1 MMKTV
6 WLDCRKW
13 KKDLVT
19 TAIENGVDA
28 VLVNRADIDKVKA
41 LGLIP
46 VISDTE
52 ESELI
57 LGKDVLEI
65 TIKNK
70 KDEERIAALAKE
82 MAIVESHDWT
92 IIPLE
97 NIIAQGAKVVFPVT
111 SKEEAMVALTILE
124 KGVWGVLIRAD
135 NPAVVKEITAFAKGI
150 GAQVTLQEFIIKEV
164 QKVSMGDRVCIDTIT
179 DMKPGEGMLI
189 GNYSN
194 AFFLVHS
201 ESVENPYVEPRPFRV
216 NAGAVHAYA
225 LMPNGK
231 TKYLDEL
238 KTGDEVLIVNQ
249 KGESFVSTVG
259 RLKIEKRPMLNIVAD
274 AGDKE
279 VSLILQNAETI
290 RLTKPSGEPVSVVK
304 LSKGDKV
311 LGYTEEGGRHFGFK
325 IKETIKEK

>member
-1 MMKTV
+1 MKTV
-6 WLDCRKW
+6 WLDCRNW
-13 KKDLVT
+13 KKELVT
-19 TAIENGVDA
+19 TAIESGVDA
-28 VLVNRADIDKVKA
+28 VLVNSSDAEKVKA
-41 LGLIP
+41 LGLIS
-46 VISDTE
+46 VIADSKEAD
-52 ESELI
+52 LK

-70 KDEERIAALAKE
+70 KDEERVVSLSKE
-82 MAIVESHDWT
+82 MAIVDSQDWT

-97 NIIAQGAKVVFPVT
+97 NIIAQGAKVVFPVA
-111 SKEEAMVALTILE
+111 SVEDAKVALTILE
-124 KGVWGVLIRAD
+124 KGVWGILIRTD
-135 NPAVVKEITAFAKGI
+135 QPSVVKEIVKYAKGI
-150 GAQVTLQEFIIKEV
+150 GSQLTLQEFMIKDI

-179 DMKPGEGMLI
+179 DMKLGEGMLI

-216 NAGAVHAYA
+216 NAGAVHAYI

-238 KTGDEVLIVNQ
+238 KTGDDVLITNQ
-249 KGESFVSTVG
+249 KGETFASTVG
-259 RLKIEKRPMLNIVAD
+259 RLKIEKRPMLNVIAD
-274 AGDKE
+274 AGKKE

-290 RLTKPSGEPVSVVK
+290 RLTQPSGEPISVVK
-304 LSKGDKV
+304 LAKGVKV

-325 IKETIKEK
+325 ISETISEK

>member
-1 MMKTV
+1 MKTV
-6 WLDCRKW
+6 WLDCRNW
-13 KKDLVT
+13 KKELVT
-19 TAIENGVDA
+19 TAIESGVDA
-28 VLVNRADIDKVKA
+28 VVVRREDVDQVKA

-46 VISDTE
+46 VISDADAGDMK
-52 ESELI
+52 
-57 LGKDVLEI
+57 LGRDVLEI
-65 TIKNK
+65 TIKSK
-70 KDEERIAALAKE
+70 KDEERVAALSRE
-82 MAIVESHDWT
+82 MAIVEGQDWT

-97 NIIAQGAKVVFPVT
+97 NIIAQGAKVVFPVA
-111 SKEEAMVALTILE
+111 SQEEAKVALTILE
-124 KGVWGVLIRAD
+124 KGVWGVLIRSD

-150 GAQVTLQEFIIKEV
+150 GSQVALQEFIIKDV

-216 NAGAVHAYA
+216 NAGAVHAYV

-249 KGESFVSTVG
+249 KGESFISTIG
-259 RLKIEKRPMLNIVAD
+259 RLKIEKRPMLNILAD
-274 AGDKE
+274 AGGKD

-304 LSKGDKV
+304 LVKGDKI

-325 IKETIKEK
+325 IKETINEK

>member
-1 MMKTV
+1 MKTV
-6 WLDCRKW
+6 WLDCRNW

-19 TAIENGVDA
+19 TAIESGVDA
-28 VLVNRADIDKVKA
+28 VLVHPSDIEKVKA
-41 LGLIP
+41 LGLIS
-46 VISDTE
+46 VITDAE
-52 ESELI
+52 EGDLR

-70 KDEERIAALAKE
+70 KDEERIASLTKE
-82 MAIVESHDWT
+82 LAIVDSLDWT

-97 NIIAQGAKVVFPVT
+97 NIIAQNAKVVFPV
-111 SKEEAMVALTILE
+111 SSLAEAKVALTILE
-124 KGVWGVLIRAD
+124 KGVWGVLIRTD
-135 NPAVVKEITAFAKGI
+135 EPAIVKEIVKFAKGI
-150 GAQVTLQEFIIKEV
+150 GSQLILQEFTIKDV

-179 DMKPGEGMLI
+179 DMKLGEGLLI

-201 ESVENPYVEPRPFRV
+201 ESVKNPYVEPRPFRV
-216 NAGAVHAYA
+216 NAGAVHAYIM
-225 LMPNGK
+225 MPNGK

-238 KTGDEVLIVNQ
+238 KTGDEVLIINQ
-249 KGESFVSTVG
+249 KGESFASTIG

-274 AGDKE
+274 AGNKE

-304 LSKGDKV
+304 LAKGDKV

-325 IKETIKEK
+325 IKETISEK

>member
-1 MMKTV
+1 MKTV

-28 VLVNRADIDKVKA
+28 VLISPPDIAKVKA
-41 LGLIP
+41 LGLIS
-46 VISDTE
+46 VIADSE
-52 ESELI
+52 ESNLR

-65 TIKNK
+65 AIKNK
-70 KDEERIAALAKE
+70 KDEERIASLSRE
-82 MAIVESHDWT
+82 MVIVDTLDWT

-97 NIIAQGAKVVFPVT
+97 NVIAQGAKVVFPVH
-111 SKEEAMVALTILE
+111 SLADAKVALTILE
-124 KGVWGVLIRAD
+124 KGVWGVLIQTD
-135 NPAVVKEITAFAKGI
+135 DPSVIKEIVKFAKGI
-150 GAQVTLQEFIIKEV
+150 GSKLILQQFTIKDV

-179 DMKPGEGMLI
+179 DMKRGEGMLI

-216 NAGAVHAYA
+216 NAGAVHAYVM
-225 LMPNGK
+225 MPNGK

-238 KTGDEVLIVNQ
+238 RTGDEILIVNQ

-259 RLKIEKRPMLNIVAD
+259 RLKIEKRPMLNIIAEV
-274 AGDKE
+274 GNQE

-290 RLTKPSGEPVSVVK
+290 RLTKPSGEPLSVVQ
-304 LSKGDKV
+304 LAKGDEV
-311 LGYTEEGGRHFGFK
+311 LGYIEEGGRHFGFK
-325 IKETIKEK
+325 ITEAIKEK

>member
-1 MMKTV
+1 MKQV
-6 WLDCRKW
+6 WLDCRDW

-19 TAIENGVDA
+19 TAIESGVDA
-28 VLVNRADIDKVKA
+28 VLVNREDVAKVRA
-41 LGLIP
+41 LGLIT
-46 VISDTE
+46 VIADADESDRK
-52 ESELI
+52 
-57 LGKDVLEI
+57 LGSDVLEI

-70 KDEERIAALAKE
+70 KDEESVAALVKE
-82 MAIVESHDWT
+82 TAIVESEDWT

-111 SKEEAMVALTILE
+111 SKEEAGVALTILE
-124 KGVWGVLIRAD
+124 KGVWGILIRTD
-135 NPAVVKEITAFAKGI
+135 NPAVVKEITSFAKGI
-150 GAQVTLQEFIIKEV
+150 GSQLAVREFTIIDV

-216 NAGAVHAYA
+216 KAGAVHAYI
-225 LMPNGK
+225 LMPGGK

-238 KTGDEVLIVNQ
+238 QTGDEVLIVNSR
-249 KGESFVSTVG
+249 GETFVSTVG
-259 RLKIEKRPMLNIVAD
+259 RLKIEKRPMLNILAD
-274 AGDKE
+274 VEGKN

-290 RLTKPSGEPVSVVK
+290 RLTRPSGEPISVVQ

-325 IKETIKEK
+325 IKETINEK

>member
-1 MMKTV
+1 MKQV
-6 WLDCRKW
+6 WLDCRNW

-19 TAIENGVDA
+19 TAIESGVDA
-28 VLVNRADIDKVKA
+28 VLVNSEDVSKVRA
-41 LGLIP
+41 LGLIT
-46 VISDTE
+46 VISDAG
-52 ESELI
+52 ESDQK
-57 LGKDVLEI
+57 LGSDVLEI

-70 KDEERIAALAKE
+70 KDEESVSALYKE
-82 MAIVESHDWT
+82 TAIVESEDWT

-111 SKEEAMVALTILE
+111 SKDEAKVALTILE
-124 KGVWGVLIRAD
+124 KGVWGVLIRTD
-135 NPAVVKEITAFAKGI
+135 NPAVVKEITSFAKGI
-150 GAQVTLQEFIIKEV
+150 GSQLAIREFTIKDV

-179 DMKPGEGMLI
+179 DMKLGEGMLI

-194 AFFLVHS
+194 AFFLVHA

-216 NAGAVHAYA
+216 NAGAVHAYI

-274 AGDKE
+274 VGERE

-290 RLTKPSGEPVSVVK
+290 RLTKPSGEPISVVK
-304 LSKGDKV
+304 LSRGDKV

-325 IKETIKEK
+325 IKETINEK

>member
-1 MMKTV
+1 MKTV
-6 WLDCRKW
+6 WLDCRNW
-13 KKDLVT
+13 KKEMVT
-19 TAIENGVDA
+19 TAIESGVDA
-28 VLVNRADIDKVKA
+28 VLVESADVAKVKA
-41 LGLIP
+41 LGLIS
-46 VISDTE
+46 VIADSKE
-52 ESELI
+52 AELK

-70 KDEERIAALAKE
+70 KDEERVASLSKE
-82 MAIVESHDWT
+82 MAIVDSQDWT

-97 NIIAQGAKVVFPVT
+97 NIIAQGAKVVFPV
-111 SKEEAMVALTILE
+111 SSVEDAKVALTILE
-124 KGVWGVLIRAD
+124 KGVWGILIRTD
-135 NPAVVKEITAFAKGI
+135 QPAVVKEIVKYAKGI
-150 GAQVTLQEFIIKEV
+150 GSQLALQEFIIKDI

-179 DMKPGEGMLI
+179 DMKLGEGMLI

-216 NAGAVHAYA
+216 NAGAVHAYI

-238 KTGDEVLIVNQ
+238 KTGDDVLITNQ
-249 KGESFVSTVG
+249 KGETFASTVG
-259 RLKIEKRPMLNIVAD
+259 RLKIEKRPMLNIIAD
-274 AGDKE
+274 AGNKE

-290 RLTKPSGEPVSVVK
+290 RLTKPSGEPISVVK
-304 LSKGDKV
+304 LAKGDKV

-325 IKETIKEK
+325 ISETISEK

>member
-1 MMKTV
+1 MKQV
-6 WLDCRKW
+6 WLDCRNW

-19 TAIENGVDA
+19 TAIESGVDA
-28 VLVNRADIDKVKA
+28 VLVNSGDVGKVRA
-41 LGLIP
+41 LGLIT
-46 VISDTE
+46 VISDADD
-52 ESELI
+52 SDRK
-57 LGKDVLEI
+57 LGRDVLEI

-70 KDEERIAALAKE
+70 KDEESVSSLVKE
-82 MAIVESHDWT
+82 TAIVESEDWT

-111 SKEEAMVALTILE
+111 SREEAGVALTILE
-124 KGVWGVLIRAD
+124 TGVWGVLIRTD
-135 NPAVVKEITAFAKGI
+135 NPAVVKEITSFAKGI
-150 GAQVTLQEFIIKEV
+150 GSQLAIREFTIKDV

-216 NAGAVHAYA
+216 NAGAVHAYI
-225 LMPNGK
+225 LMPGGK

-238 KTGDEVLIVNQ
+238 KTGDEVLIVNSM
-249 KGESFVSTVG
+249 GETFVSTVG

-274 AGDKE
+274 VAGKD

-290 RLTKPSGEPVSVVK
+290 RLTRPSGEPVSVVQ

-325 IKETIKEK
+325 IKETINEK

>member
-1 MMKTV
+1 MKTV
-6 WLDCRKW
+6 WLDCRNW

-19 TAIENGVDA
+19 TAIESGVDA
-28 VLVNRADIDKVKA
+28 VLVHPSDLERVKA
-41 LGLIP
+41 LGLIS
-46 VISDTE
+46 VIAASKEAD
-52 ESELI
+52 LI
-57 LGKDVLEI
+57 LGEDVIEI

-70 KDEERIAALAKE
+70 KDEERIASLKKE
-82 MAIVESHDWT
+82 MAIVDSHDWT

-97 NIIAQGAKVVFPVT
+97 NIIAQNTKVVFPV
-111 SKEEAMVALTILE
+111 SSLDDAKVALTILE
-124 KGVWGVLIRAD
+124 KGVWGILIRTD
-135 NPAVVKEITAFAKGI
+135 DPAIVKEIVKFAKGI
-150 GAQVTLQEFIIKEV
+150 GSQLSLQEFTIKDV

-179 DMKPGEGMLI
+179 DMKLGEGMLI

-216 NAGAVHAYA
+216 NAGAVHAYIM
-225 LMPNGK
+225 MPNGK

-238 KTGDEVLIVNQ
+238 KTGDEVLIINQ
-249 KGESFVSTVG
+249 KGESFASTIG

-274 AGDKE
+274 VQNKE

-304 LSKGDKV
+304 LAKGDKV

-325 IKETIKEK
+325 IKETISEK

>member
-1 MMKTV
+1 MKQV
-6 WLDCRKW
+6 WLDCRNW
-13 KKDLVT
+13 QKDLVT
-19 TAIENGVDA
+19 TAIESGVDA
-28 VLVNRADIDKVKA
+28 VLVNGEDVAKVRA
-41 LGLIP
+41 LGLIT
-46 VISDTE
+46 VISDADE
-52 ESELI
+52 GDQR

-70 KDEERIAALAKE
+70 QDEESVASLVKE
-82 MAIVESHDWT
+82 TAIVESEDWT

-111 SKEEAMVALTILE
+111 SREEAGVALTILE
-124 KGVWGVLIRAD
+124 TGVWGVLIRTD

-150 GAQVTLQEFIIKEV
+150 GSQLTVCEFTIKDV

-216 NAGAVHAYA
+216 NAGAVHAYI
-225 LMPNGK
+225 LMPGGK

-238 KTGDEVLIVNQ
+238 KTGDEVLIVNY
-249 KGESFVSTVG
+249 KGETFVSTVG

-274 AGDKE
+274 VGGKD

-290 RLTKPSGEPVSVVK
+290 RLTRPSGEPVSVVQ
-304 LSKGDKV
+304 LSQGDKV

-325 IKETIKEK
+325 IKETINEK

>member
-1 MMKTV
+1 MKQV
-6 WLDCRKW
+6 WLDCRNW

-19 TAIENGVDA
+19 TAIESGVDA
-28 VLVNRADIDKVKA
+28 LLVNSGDVGKVRA
-41 LGLIP
+41 LGLIT
-46 VISDTE
+46 VISDADD
-52 ESELI
+52 SDRK
-57 LGKDVLEI
+57 LGRDVLEI

-70 KDEERIAALAKE
+70 KDEESVSSLVKE
-82 MAIVESHDWT
+82 TAIVESEDWT

-111 SKEEAMVALTILE
+111 SREEAGVALTILE
-124 KGVWGVLIRAD
+124 TGVWGVLIRTD
-135 NPAVVKEITAFAKGI
+135 NPAVVKEITSFAKGI
-150 GAQVTLQEFIIKEV
+150 GSQLDILEFTIKDV

-216 NAGAVHAYA
+216 NAGAVHAYI
-225 LMPNGK
+225 LMPGGK

-238 KTGDEVLIVNQ
+238 KTGDEVLIVNSR
-249 KGESFVSTVG
+249 GETFVSTVG

-274 AGDKE
+274 VAGKD

-290 RLTKPSGEPVSVVK
+290 RLTRPSGEPVSVVQ
-304 LSKGDKV
+304 LSQGDKV

-325 IKETIKEK
+325 IKETINEK

>member
-1 MMKTV
+1 MKQV
-6 WLDCRKW
+6 WLDCRNW

-19 TAIENGVDA
+19 TAIESGVDA
-28 VLVNRADIDKVKA
+28 VLVNSGDVGKVRA
-41 LGLIP
+41 LGLIT
-46 VISDTE
+46 VISDADD
-52 ESELI
+52 SDRK
-57 LGKDVLEI
+57 LGRDVLEI

-70 KDEERIAALAKE
+70 KDEESVSSLVKE
-82 MAIVESHDWT
+82 TAIVESEDWT

-111 SKEEAMVALTILE
+111 SREEAGVALTILE
-124 KGVWGVLIRAD
+124 TGVWGVLIRTD
-135 NPAVVKEITAFAKGI
+135 NPAVVKEITSFAKGI
-150 GAQVTLQEFIIKEV
+150 GSQLAIREFTIKDV

-216 NAGAVHAYA
+216 NAGAVHAYI
-225 LMPNGK
+225 LMPGGK

-238 KTGDEVLIVNQ
+238 KTGDEILIVNSR
-249 KGESFVSTVG
+249 GETFISTVG

-274 AGDKE
+274 VAGKD

-290 RLTKPSGEPVSVVK
+290 RLTRPSGEPVSVVQ
-304 LSKGDKV
+304 LSQGDKV

-325 IKETIKEK
+325 IKETINEK

>member
-1 MMKTV
+1 MKTV
-6 WLDCRKW
+6 WLDCRNW
-13 KKDLVT
+13 KKELVT
-19 TAIENGVDA
+19 TAIESGVDA
-28 VLVNRADIDKVKA
+28 VLVNSSDVEKVKA
-41 LGLIP
+41 LGLIS
-46 VISDTE
+46 VIADSKE
-52 ESELI
+52 AELK

-70 KDEERIAALAKE
+70 KDEERVASLSKE
-82 MAIVESHDWT
+82 MAIVDSQDWT

-97 NIIAQGAKVVFPVT
+97 NIIAQGAKAVFPV
-111 SKEEAMVALTILE
+111 SSVEDAKVALTILE
-124 KGVWGVLIRAD
+124 KGVWGILIRTD
-135 NPAVVKEITAFAKGI
+135 QPAVVKEIVKYAKGI
-150 GAQVTLQEFIIKEV
+150 GSQLTLQEFIIKDI

-179 DMKPGEGMLI
+179 DMKLGEGMLI

-216 NAGAVHAYA
+216 NAGAVHAYI

-238 KTGDEVLIVNQ
+238 KTGDDVLITNQ
-249 KGESFVSTVG
+249 KGETFASTVG
-259 RLKIEKRPMLNIVAD
+259 RLKIEKRPMLNIIAD
-274 AGDKE
+274 AGNKE

-290 RLTKPSGEPVSVVK
+290 RLTKPSGEPISVVK
-304 LSKGDKV
+304 LAKGDKV

-325 IKETIKEK
+325 ISETISEK

>member
-1 MMKTV
+1 MKTV

-13 KKDLVT
+13 KKSLVT
-19 TAIENGVDA
+19 TAIESGVDA
-28 VLVNRADIDKVKA
+28 VLVNRSDIEKVKA
-41 LGLIP
+41 LGLIS
-46 VISDTE
+46 VISDAD
-52 ESELI
+52 ESDLR

-70 KDEERIAALAKE
+70 KDEERVASLTRE
-82 MAIVESHDWT
+82 MAIVDSQDWT

-97 NIIAQGAKVVFPVT
+97 NIIAQGVKVVFPVSSMEDT
-111 SKEEAMVALTILE
+111 RVALTILE
-124 KGVWGVLIRAD
+124 KGVWGVLVRTD
-135 NPAVVKEITAFAKGI
+135 NPAIIKEIVKFAKSI
-150 GAQVTLQEFIIKEV
+150 GSQVTLQEFVIKDI

-179 DMKPGEGMLI
+179 DMKLGEGMLI

-216 NAGAVHAYA
+216 NAGAVHAYI

-231 TKYLDEL
+231 TKYLNEL
-238 KTGDEVLIVNQ
+238 KTGDDVLIVNQ
-249 KGESFVSTVG
+249 KGETFASTIG
-259 RLKIEKRPMLNIVAD
+259 RLKIEKRPMLNIIAD
-274 AGDKE
+274 AQNKE

-304 LSKGDKV
+304 LAKGDKV

-325 IKETIKEK
+325 ISETISEK

>member
-1 MMKTV
+1 MKTV
-6 WLDCRKW
+6 WLDCRNWEKE
-13 KKDLVT
+13 LVT
-19 TAIENGVDA
+19 TAIESGVDA
-28 VLVNRADIDKVKA
+28 VLVNSSDVEKVKA
-41 LGLIP
+41 LGLIS
-46 VISDTE
+46 VIADSKEAD
-52 ESELI
+52 LK

-70 KDEERIAALAKE
+70 KDEERVASLSKE
-82 MAIVESHDWT
+82 MAIVDSQDWT

-97 NIIAQGAKVVFPVT
+97 NIIAQGAKAVFPVA
-111 SKEEAMVALTILE
+111 SVEDAKVALTILE
-124 KGVWGVLIRAD
+124 KGVWGILIRTD
-135 NPAVVKEITAFAKGI
+135 QPSVVKEIVKYAKGI
-150 GAQVTLQEFIIKEV
+150 GSQLELQEFIIKDI

-179 DMKPGEGMLI
+179 DMKLGEGMLI

-216 NAGAVHAYA
+216 NAGAVHAYI

-238 KTGDEVLIVNQ
+238 KTGDDVLITNQ
-249 KGESFVSTVG
+249 KGETFASSVG
-259 RLKIEKRPMLNIVAD
+259 RLKIEKRPMLNVIAH
-274 AGDKE
+274 AGNKE

-290 RLTKPSGEPVSVVK
+290 RLTKLSGEPISVVK
-304 LSKGDKV
+304 LAKGDKV

-325 IKETIKEK
+325 ISETISEK

>member
-1 MMKTV
+1 MKKV
-6 WLDCRKW
+6 WLDCRNW
-13 KKDLVT
+13 NKDLVT

-28 VLVNRADIDKVKA
+28 VLVAPSDVQKVKA
-41 LGLIP
+41 LGLIA
-46 VISDTE
+46 VIADVE
-52 ESELI
+52 EADMR

-70 KDEERIAALAKE
+70 KDEERVASLTQEI
-82 MAIVESHDWT
+82 AIVDSRDWT

-97 NIIAQGAKVVFPVT
+97 NIIAQGAKVVFPVC
-111 SKEEAMVALTILE
+111 SMEDAKVALTILE
-124 KGVWGVLIRAD
+124 KGVWGILIRTD
-135 NPAVVKEITAFAKGI
+135 NPGVVKEIVKFAKGI
-150 GAQVTLQEFIIKEV
+150 GSQLALQEFIIKDV

-179 DMKPGEGMLI
+179 DMKQGEGMLI

-216 NAGAVHAYA
+216 NAGAVHAYIM
-225 LMPNGK
+225 MPNGK

-238 KTGDEVLIVNQ
+238 RTGDEILVLNQ

-259 RLKIEKRPMLNIVAD
+259 RLKIEKRPMLNIVAEIQ
-274 AGDKE
+274 GKE

-290 RLTKPSGEPVSVVK
+290 RLTTPSGEPISVVK
-304 LSKGDKV
+304 LTKGDKV

-325 IKETIKEK
+325 ITETINEK

>member
-1 MMKTV
+1 MKQV

-13 KKDLVT
+13 NKDLVT
-19 TAIENGVDA
+19 TAIESGVDA
-28 VLVNRADIDKVKA
+28 VLVNHGNISKVRA
-41 LGLIP
+41 LGLIT
-46 VISDTE
+46 VISDSD
-52 ESELI
+52 ESDQK

-70 KDEERIAALAKE
+70 KDEERISALTKE
-82 MAIVESHDWT
+82 TAIVESQDWT

-111 SKEEAMVALTILE
+111 SKEESKVALTILE
-124 KGVWGVLIRAD
+124 KGVWGVLIRTD
-135 NPAVVKEITAFAKGI
+135 NPAVVKEITSFAHGI
-150 GAQVTLQEFIIKEV
+150 GSQLTVREFIIKDV

-179 DMKPGEGMLI
+179 DMKLGEGMLV

-216 NAGAVHAYA
+216 NAGAVHAYV

-274 AGDKE
+274 VGDKE

-290 RLTKPSGEPVSVVK
+290 RLTKPSGEPISVVK

-325 IKETIKEK
+325 ISETINEK

>member
-1 MMKTV
+1 MKQV
-6 WLDCRKW
+6 WLDCRNW

-19 TAIENGVDA
+19 TAIESGVDA
-28 VLVNRADIDKVKA
+28 VLVNSGDMGKVRA
-41 LGLIP
+41 LGLIT
-46 VISDTE
+46 VISDAE
-52 ESELI
+52 DSDWK
-57 LGKDVLEI
+57 LGRDVLEI

-70 KDEERIAALAKE
+70 KDEESVSSLVKE
-82 MAIVESHDWT
+82 TAIVESEDWT

-111 SKEEAMVALTILE
+111 SREEAGVALTILE
-124 KGVWGVLIRAD
+124 KGVWGVLIRTD
-135 NPAVVKEITAFAKGI
+135 NPAVVKEITSFAKGI
-150 GAQVTLQEFIIKEV
+150 GSQLAISEFTIKDV

-201 ESVENPYVEPRPFRV
+201 ASVENPYVEPRPFRV
-216 NAGAVHAYA
+216 NAGAVHAYI
-225 LMPNGK
+225 LMPGGK

-238 KTGDEVLIVNQ
+238 KTGDEVLIVNSR
-249 KGESFVSTVG
+249 GETFVSTVG

-274 AGDKE
+274 VAGKD

-290 RLTKPSGEPVSVVK
+290 RLTRPSGEPVSVVQ

-325 IKETIKEK
+325 IKETINEK

>member
-1 MMKTV
+1 MKQV
-6 WLDCRKW
+6 WLDCRNW

-19 TAIENGVDA
+19 TAIESGVDA
-28 VLVNRADIDKVKA
+28 VLVNREDVSKVRA
-41 LGLIP
+41 LGLIT
-46 VISDTE
+46 VISDAD
-52 ESELI
+52 ESDQR

-70 KDEERIAALAKE
+70 QDEDRVSALTKE
-82 MAIVESHDWT
+82 TAIVESEDWT

-111 SKEEAMVALTILE
+111 SKEEAGVALTILE
-124 KGVWGVLIRAD
+124 KGVWGVLIRTD
-135 NPAVVKEITAFAKGI
+135 SPAVVKDITSFAKGI
-150 GAQVTLQEFIIKEV
+150 GSQLDILEFTIKDV

-179 DMKPGEGMLI
+179 DMKQGEGMLI

-216 NAGAVHAYA
+216 NAGAVHAYI
-225 LMPNGK
+225 LMPGGK

-274 AGDKE
+274 VGGKE

-290 RLTKPSGEPVSVVK
+290 RLTKPSGEPISVVK

-325 IKETIKEK
+325 IEETINEK

>member
-1 MMKTV
+1 MKQV
-6 WLDCRKW
+6 WLDCRNW
-13 KKDLVT
+13 VKDLVT
-19 TAIENGVDA
+19 TAIESGVDA
-28 VLVNRADIDKVKA
+28 VLVNREDVAKVRA
-41 LGLIP
+41 LGLIN
-46 VISDTE
+46 VISDAD
-52 ESELI
+52 ESDQR

-65 TIKNK
+65 IIKNK
-70 KDEERIAALAKE
+70 QDEESVSALTREA
-82 MAIVESHDWT
+82 AIVESEDWT

-111 SKEEAMVALTILE
+111 SKEEAGVALTILE
-124 KGVWGVLIRAD
+124 KGVWGVLIRTD
-135 NPAVVKEITAFAKGI
+135 SPAVVKEITSFAKGI
-150 GAQVTLQEFIIKEV
+150 GSQLDILEFTIKDV

-179 DMKPGEGMLI
+179 DMKQGEGMLI

-216 NAGAVHAYA
+216 NAGAVHAYI
-225 LMPNGK
+225 LMPGGK

-238 KTGDEVLIVNQ
+238 KTGDEVLIVNS
-249 KGESFVSTVG
+249 KGKSFVSTVG

-274 AGDKE
+274 VGGKE

-290 RLTKPSGEPVSVVK
+290 RLTKPSGDPISVVK
-304 LSKGDKV
+304 LAKGDKV

-325 IKETIKEK
+325 IKETINEK

>member
-1 MMKTV
+1 MKQV
-6 WLDCRKW
+6 WLDCRDW

-19 TAIENGVDA
+19 TAIESGVDA
-28 VLVNRADIDKVKA
+28 VLVNREDVAKVRA
-41 LGLIP
+41 LGLIT
-46 VISDTE
+46 VIADADESDRK
-52 ESELI
+52 
-57 LGKDVLEI
+57 LGSDVLEI

-70 KDEERIAALAKE
+70 KDEESVAALVKE
-82 MAIVESHDWT
+82 TAIVESEDWT

-111 SKEEAMVALTILE
+111 SKEEAGVALTILE
-124 KGVWGVLIRAD
+124 KGVWGVLIRTD
-135 NPAVVKEITAFAKGI
+135 NPAVVKEITSFAKGI
-150 GAQVTLQEFIIKEV
+150 GSQLAVREFTIKDV

-216 NAGAVHAYA
+216 NAGAVHAYI
-225 LMPNGK
+225 LMPGGK

-238 KTGDEVLIVNQ
+238 QTGDEVLIVNSR
-249 KGESFVSTVG
+249 GETFVSTVG

-274 AGDKE
+274 VEGKN

-290 RLTKPSGEPVSVVK
+290 RLTRPSGEPISVVQ
-304 LSKGDKV
+304 LSKGDKI

-325 IKETIKEK
+325 IKETINEK

>member
-1 MMKTV
+1 MKTV

-13 KKDLVT
+13 DKDLVT
-19 TAIENGVDA
+19 TAIESGVDA
-28 VLVNRADIDKVKA
+28 VLVNRKDIDKVKA
-41 LGLIP
+41 LGLIS
-46 VISDTE
+46 VIADAGDCDLT
-52 ESELI
+52 

-65 TIKNK
+65 TLKNK
-70 KDEERIAALAKE
+70 IDEERIAMLTRE
-82 MAIVESHDWT
+82 MAIVESEDWT

-97 NIIAQGAKVVFPVT
+97 NIIAQGAKVVLPVS
-111 SKEEAMVALTILE
+111 SKEDAAVALTILE
-124 KGVWGVLIRAD
+124 KGVWGIVIRTD
-135 NPAVVKEITAFAKGI
+135 TPAVVKEITHFAKGM
-150 GAQVTLQEFIIKEV
+150 GSQVALREFTIKDV

-179 DMKPGEGMLI
+179 DMKRGEGILI

-201 ESVENPYVEPRPFRV
+201 ESVENPYVNPRPFRV
-216 NAGAVHAYA
+216 NAGAVHAYI
-225 LMPNGK
+225 LMPGGK

-249 KGESFVSTVG
+249 AGNSFVSTIG

-274 AGDKE
+274 AGSKE

-290 RLTKPSGEPVSVVK
+290 RLTQPTGEPVSVVK
-304 LSKGDKV
+304 LVKGDKV

-325 IKETIKEK
+325 IQETISEK

>member
-1 MMKTV
+1 MKTV
-6 WLDCRKW
+6 WLDCRNW
-13 KKDLVT
+13 KKELVT
-19 TAIENGVDA
+19 TAIESGIDA
-28 VLVNRADIDKVKA
+28 VLVNSSDVDKVKA
-41 LGLIP
+41 LGLIS
-46 VISDTE
+46 VIADSKEAD
-52 ESELI
+52 LK

-70 KDEERIAALAKE
+70 KDEERVASLSKE
-82 MAIVESHDWT
+82 MAIVDSQDWT

-97 NIIAQGAKVVFPVT
+97 NIIAQGAKVVFPVA
-111 SKEEAMVALTILE
+111 SVEDAKVALTILE
-124 KGVWGVLIRAD
+124 KGVWGIIIHTD
-135 NPAVVKEITAFAKGI
+135 KPSVVKEIVKYAKGI
-150 GAQVTLQEFIIKEV
+150 GSQLALQEFIIKEI

-179 DMKPGEGMLI
+179 DMKLGEGMLI

-216 NAGAVHAYA
+216 NAGAVHAYI

-238 KTGDEVLIVNQ
+238 KTGDDVLIINQ
-249 KGESFVSTVG
+249 KGETFASTVG
-259 RLKIEKRPMLNIVAD
+259 RLKIEKRPMLNVIAD
-274 AGDKE
+274 AANKE

-290 RLTKPSGEPVSVVK
+290 RLTKPSGEPISVVK
-304 LSKGDKV
+304 LAKGDKV

-325 IKETIKEK
+325 ISETISEK

>member
-1 MMKTV
+1 MKQV
-6 WLDCRKW
+6 WLDCRNW

-19 TAIENGVDA
+19 TAIESGVDA
-28 VLVNRADIDKVKA
+28 VLVNSGDVGKVRA
-41 LGLIP
+41 LGLIT
-46 VISDTE
+46 VISDADD
-52 ESELI
+52 SDRK
-57 LGKDVLEI
+57 LGRDVLEI

-70 KDEERIAALAKE
+70 KDEESVSSLVKE
-82 MAIVESHDWT
+82 TAIVESEDWT

-111 SKEEAMVALTILE
+111 SREEAGVALTILE
-124 KGVWGVLIRAD
+124 TGVWGVLIRTD
-135 NPAVVKEITAFAKGI
+135 NPAVVKEITSFAKGI
-150 GAQVTLQEFIIKEV
+150 GSQLDILEFTIKDV

-216 NAGAVHAYA
+216 NAGAVHAYI
-225 LMPNGK
+225 LMPGGK

-238 KTGDEVLIVNQ
+238 KTGDEVLIVNSR
-249 KGESFVSTVG
+249 GETFVSTVG

-274 AGDKE
+274 VEGKD

-290 RLTKPSGEPVSVVK
+290 RLTRPSGEPVSVVQ

-325 IKETIKEK
+325 IKETINEK

>member
-1 MMKTV
+1 MKQV
-6 WLDCRKW
+6 WLDCRNW

-19 TAIENGVDA
+19 TAIESGVDA
-28 VLVNRADIDKVKA
+28 VLVNSGDVGKVRA
-41 LGLIP
+41 LGLIT
-46 VISDTE
+46 VISEADD
-52 ESELI
+52 SDRK
-57 LGKDVLEI
+57 LGRDVLEI

-70 KDEERIAALAKE
+70 KDEESVSSLVKE
-82 MAIVESHDWT
+82 TAIVESEDWT

-111 SKEEAMVALTILE
+111 SREEAGVALTILE
-124 KGVWGVLIRAD
+124 TGVWGVLIRTD
-135 NPAVVKEITAFAKGI
+135 NPAVVKEITSFAKGI
-150 GAQVTLQEFIIKEV
+150 GSQLAIREFTIKDV

-216 NAGAVHAYA
+216 NAGAVHAYI
-225 LMPNGK
+225 LMPGGK

-238 KTGDEVLIVNQ
+238 QTGDEVLIVNSR
-249 KGESFVSTVG
+249 GETFVSTVG

-274 AGDKE
+274 VEGKD

-290 RLTKPSGEPVSVVK
+290 RLTRPSGEPISVVQ

-325 IKETIKEK
+325 IKETINEK